1 MEDVHQQQFGGK
13 LCGRDL
19 VLEESLETG
28 LESCAELHG
37 GKKWSV
43 FSGQLSVKRSRVRPA
58 AAGCRFLSGQLA
70 GRSQVPVEAVNR
82 EQARGEKA
90 AASCRTP
97 DGPTHVCSTDD

>member
-1 MEDVHQQQFGGK
+1 MEDVHQQQFSGK

-28 LESCAELHG
+28 LENCAELHG
-37 GKKWSV
+37 GKQWSV
-43 FSGQLSVKRSRVRPA
+43 VSSQWSVVGEEVWSA
-58 AAGCRFLSGQLA
+58 AACCRFLSGQLA
-70 GRSQVPVEAVNR
+70 GRSQVPVEAVSR